1 MYGRC
6 VWILSS
12 IYFSS
17 EKPSCL
23 GNETQQPSIL
33 TGRNSQEFFHVIDS
47 RTVMVLGAALEL
59 TCTHVKL
66 ERNEVSLYYESGP
79 ENKLH
84 NDDETFSIT
93 QKSEGASTPL

>member
-1 MYGRC
+1 
-6 VWILSS
+6 
-12 IYFSS
+12 
-17 EKPSCL
+17 
-23 GNETQQPSIL
+23 
-33 TGRNSQEFFHVIDS
+33 
-47 RTVMVLGAALEL
+47 MVLGAALEL